1 MPEADAGADLALL
14 IEAAKAA
21 GTIAA
26 RHWRASPQTWD
37 KGGDAGPVTEA
48 DLAIDRMLHAELLSA
63 RPDYGW
69 LSEETADTPDR
80 LHAER
85 VFIVDPIDGTRAF
98 IEGQRTFAHA
108 LTVVERGEPVAG
120 VVYLPERDKL
130 YAAARGLGATL
141 NGRALQASPRS
152 GMSGASMLASRPNF
166 APEHWGGVMPPLE
179 RHFRTSLAYRISLV
193 AEGRFDAML
202 TLRDAWEWDIAAGCL
217 IAEEAG
223 ALATDRHAVPLVFN
237 SPGAKTPGTLVANP
251 RLHGELAKAL
261 TPPR

>member
-1 MPEADAGADLALL
+1 MPEADAGRDLALL

-21 GTIAA
+21 GEIAA
-26 RHWRASPQTWD
+26 RYWRADPETWD
-37 KGGDAGPVTEA
+37 KGDGAGPVTEA
-48 DLAIDRMLHAELLSA
+48 DLAIDRMLHDELRAA
-63 RPDYGW
+63 RPEYGW
-69 LSEETADTPDR
+69 LSEETADTPER
-80 LHAER
+80 LETDR

-108 LTVVERGEPVAG
+108 LTVVEQGRPVAG
-120 VVYLPERDKL
+120 VVYLPQRDKL

-141 NGRALQASPRS
+141 NGRPLMVSPRAE
-152 GMSGASMLASRPNF
+152 MPGASMLAARPNF
-166 APEHWGGVMPPLE
+166 APQHWGGVAPPLE

-217 IAEEAG
+217 IAAEAG
-223 ALATDRHAVPLVFN
+223 AVSTDRHGLPLVFN

-251 RLHGELAKAL
+251 RLHAELAKAL
-261 TPPR
+261 TPPA